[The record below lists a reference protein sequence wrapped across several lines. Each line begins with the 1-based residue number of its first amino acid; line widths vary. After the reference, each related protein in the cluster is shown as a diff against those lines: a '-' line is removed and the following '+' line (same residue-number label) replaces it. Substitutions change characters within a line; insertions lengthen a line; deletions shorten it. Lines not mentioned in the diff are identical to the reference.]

1 VSQLA
6 WLDGD
11 AGQRTGLWGL
21 TDNPFKKLKHAECQY
36 LPLLRITDGRL
47 AQPRSFELRA
57 AAWRLAPRQLR
68 HHARALPGSLRP
80 TAYGLRPACA
90 ATDLRQTGGRRAAQ
104 THRAVSRPNSLA
116 VVALP
121 LRKSQC
127 RDCGTG
133 RAVRAGVYAL
143 SVVRHVSHHSA
154 LIFCSGPTPDY
165 PVIVFFL
172 GGGI

>member
-80 TAYGLRPACA
+80 TACLCCYRPETDRRQAGSPNAPRRVTPQLARRRRTAPPEEPVPGLRHGPGG
-90 ATDLRQTGGRRAAQ
+90 TGGGICPVCSTACITPQRTYFLFRPD
-104 THRAVSRPNSLA
+104 SRLS
-116 VVALP
+116 
-121 LRKSQC
+121 
-127 RDCGTG
+127 RDC
-133 RAVRAGVYAL
+133 
-143 SVVRHVSHHSA
+143 
-154 LIFCSGPTPDY
+154 I
-165 PVIVFFL
+165 FL